1 MTSSPPS
8 SPPPPTSPISG
19 FRKEALKLLT
29 TAVNAVPT
37 TTATARSTTLP
48 RSRNFLKPDRPLNP
62 GKSLPSRRPL
72 RPLNTRTSSH
82 TAGPPASRPA
92 SRRRQGDA
100 EGVGRRGGGQSSA
113 RAGVHRQEEKA
124 RARSRLN

>member
-1 MTSSPPS
+1 MVKTPPK
-8 SPPPPTSPISG
+8 SPPPPIRPISG
-19 FRKEALKLLT
+19 VRNESPNDVT

-62 GKSLPSRRPL
+62 GKSLPSRRPPS
-72 RPLNTRTSSH
+72 PLTPGTPSH
-82 TAGPPASRPA
+82 TAGPPASSPA

-100 EGVGRRGGGQSSA
+100 EGVGRRGRGQSSA

-124 RARSRLN
+124 RA